1 MTNTHPPARRGEEK
15 QFSSSA
21 PSRLARQQRT
31 APDPRE
37 ALADE
42 IAELCTQIDRR
53 LGNRRGTAERGIYF
67 WLYPRG
73 ARLACE
79 VLAALHADALAYLHD
94 ITTTPA
100 VLTTATDERNRP

>member
-21 PSRLARQQRT
+21 PNRLAGQPRG

-42 IAELCTQIDRR
+42 ITAVCIQIDQH
-53 LGNRRGTAERGIYF
+53 LGNRRGTAERGLYF

-79 VLAALHADALAYLHD
+79 VLSALHADALAFLH
-94 ITTTPA
+94 T
-100 VLTTATDERNRP
+100 LTAATERTQP